1 MQFFLILNSKFFILN
16 PMDILEEIQKFE
28 TDFIKAGEL
37 ACKLRDTATSSQK
50 FNTGFSEID
59 IVTSAD
65 LEVQEFILSKLANSK
80 LKDCEIIAEENTPTA
95 AKFAK
100 KSQFVL
106 TLDPIDGTKLYA
118 TGKKMFS
125 VVVTIHDK
133 KRPIYTFC
141 YYPAVRWGVK
151 IVNDKIEYIGK
162 KPAVELNSTDPKKSI
177 TYWDRPGKL
186 GPEKTDPKV
195 YKELTNKGYNFIKT
209 DEICVESGIKAL
221 FLLGLTGGTF
231 QENGSA
237 VDSLTEYHF
246 ALANGFKIYGKL
258 DLSKPAPSP
267 RGNYFCYLGYYFA
280 VKNK

>member
-1 MQFFLILNSKFFILN
+1 
-16 PMDILEEIQKFE
+16 MDIIKEVQKFE
-28 TDFIKAGEL
+28 KLFIEAGKL

-65 LEVQEFILSKLANSK
+65 LEVQEFILSKLADSQ
-80 LKDCEIIAEENTPTA
+80 LKDCELIAEEDTPTA

-141 YYPAVRWGVK
+141 YYPAVGWGVK
-151 IVNDKIEYIGK
+151 IVENKIEYIGK
-162 KPAVELNSTDPKKSI
+162 KPSVELNSSDPNKSI

-186 GPEKTDPKV
+186 GPKKTDPKV
-195 YKELTNKGYNFIKT
+195 YQLLIDRGYHFVST
-209 DEICVESGIKAL
+209 DDICVESGIKAL

-231 QENGSA
+231 IENGSA
-237 VDSLTEYHF
+237 VDSLSEYHF

-267 RGNYFCYLGYYFA
+267 RGNYFCYKGYYFA
-280 VKNK
+280 IKG